1 VEGRQVEGWK
11 TVKGAKEVGKEK
23 EEEEDCLRL
32 AGIIM
37 GNWVQWG
44 PLEWT

>member
-1 VEGRQVEGWK
+1 MAGWM
-11 TVKGAKEVGKEK
+11 TVKGAKEVGKEEK
-23 EEEEDCLRL
+23 EEEEEKEEHCLRL